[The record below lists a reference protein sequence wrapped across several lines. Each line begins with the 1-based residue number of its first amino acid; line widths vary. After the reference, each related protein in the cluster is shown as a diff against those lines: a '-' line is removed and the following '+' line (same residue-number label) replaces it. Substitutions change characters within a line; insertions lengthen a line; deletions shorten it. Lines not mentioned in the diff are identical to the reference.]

1 MISIVVYICYV
12 QLAIAV
18 FLALKRVIQG
28 PTMLDRAIG
37 FDMVT
42 TTTVGTVVL
51 VSISHHTQLYIEL
64 MLIFSLLGFV
74 GTVAF
79 VSYLHSDLSQRLSR
93 TRVRRESS
101 TDKTTP

>member
-12 QLAIAV
+12 LLVVAA
-18 FLALKRVIQG
+18 FFALKRVLQG
-28 PTMLDRAIG
+28 PNMLDRAIG
-37 FDMVT
+37 FDMLT

-51 VSISHHTQLYIEL
+51 FSISNHTQLYIEL

-79 VSYLHSDLSQRLSR
+79 VSYLHSDLNQRLFR
-93 TRVRRESS
+93 ARARRKSS
-101 TDKTTP
+101 PDQTP